1 MQKRTVFLLQA
12 TKEVNEELCK
22 LFLSDEKYEV
32 VGMTNEG
39 EKAIEMIMLK
49 RPQFVITEL
58 VIGGYDGLMLLNK
71 LRENKI
77 ETNVIVLSALCRE

>member
-71 LRENKI
+71 LRKI
-77 ETNVIVLSALCRE
+77 R